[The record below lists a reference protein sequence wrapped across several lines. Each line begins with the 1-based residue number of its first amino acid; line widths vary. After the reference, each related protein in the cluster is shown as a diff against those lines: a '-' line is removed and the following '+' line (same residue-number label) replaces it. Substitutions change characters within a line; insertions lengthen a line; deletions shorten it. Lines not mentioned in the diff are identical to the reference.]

1 MRRYLIL
8 LLGCVFWG
16 LAIVPG
22 VYSSWQD
29 QLYIRGEIRLND
41 VSPLRS
47 VEQGSD
53 SNLARKV
60 DEHKGTVAGTG
71 EVPDHKAEEGR
82 VAEELE
88 TGFQAVPAAVFE
100 AVPEA
105 GIKESLPVSEPV
117 VAETTGG
124 SATADSAVTG
134 EDPGQD
140 PSEAITNTVTD
151 DIIGD
156 TAGEATEEITESRG
170 ETAGEA
176 ASETVEKSADVKAEN
191 ENNNAAAEAGGEME
205 TGAGAE

>member
-82 VAEELE
+82 GCGRTGDGISSSACSSVRGQYPKQELKKA
-88 TGFQAVPAAVFE
+88 FQ
-100 AVPEA
+100 
-105 GIKESLPVSEPV
+105 
-117 VAETTGG
+117 
-124 SATADSAVTG
+124 
-134 EDPGQD
+134 
-140 PSEAITNTVTD
+140 
-151 DIIGD
+151 
-156 TAGEATEEITESRG
+156 
-170 ETAGEA
+170 
-176 ASETVEKSADVKAEN
+176 
-191 ENNNAAAEAGGEME
+191 
-205 TGAGAE
+205 